1 VINGLEE
8 AQECNTN
15 ILASSYD
22 KTRAFDSLS
31 RNAAR
36 IALYRMGVP
45 VKVCEMLVGLDIE
58 GKTVVRTPKARKL
71 WDTLMQQSNNTSYEQ
86 AAEIF
91 ADIYFIAI
99 RGVGQGDTPSPFI
112 WDAFFDIL
120 LVALKLGTKG
130 KFWLRARQ
138 DKLVSLKDQAY
149 ADDSLT
155 PCSDIETLQRKAD
168 IVSTFAMI
176 FGFDISIKKLRS
188 LIMEWGSEI
197 PDHIFPK
204 IKIHKWGWT
213 PCEVGVG
220 WRIPEKDEEGND
232 RTAARMGFHS
242 LRYLGIQIDSNAFFE
257 SLFQETL
264 KLIRNMCRIVR
275 TKKASADLKACSA
288 YTRILNMA
296 TYRGSAGPWSLER
309 LREWDKP
316 LEALYRK
323 IHKCLP
329 NTPTEIIY
337 LDPKEDSVGL
347 GMPCLSDRCQE
358 EKWGK
363 IHRSLCLGGGLSSC
377 SRRLP
382 SQVNKTRKSSNHC
395 RTWCNTWCKQRWVLC
410 VEPNRMGCISGK
422 KPQVW
427 RYRCNRDSQPTHL
440 DGYARRATTRTNA
453 LECRNS
459 HARRR
464 G

>member
-1 VINGLEE
+1 MSTILSRAPTLEEFKAVLRKGVGGRAPGMTGLTYGLMKIWPEELMDRVYDLLVRQWNSDSMPEFMKWRWLCPIPKKQGDISMEDLRPLSLVEVLRKSWSSHVIYNMRQLWEKHGLLDNSQSAYREGRGTENALLQVINGLEE

-188 LIMEWGSEI
+188 LIME
-197 PDHIFPK
+197 
-204 IKIHKWGWT
+204 
-213 PCEVGVG
+213 
-220 WRIPEKDEEGND
+220 
-232 RTAARMGFHS
+232 
-242 LRYLGIQIDSNAFFE
+242 
-257 SLFQETL
+257 
-264 KLIRNMCRIVR
+264 
-275 TKKASADLKACSA
+275 
-288 YTRILNMA
+288 
-296 TYRGSAGPWSLER
+296 
-309 LREWDKP
+309 
-316 LEALYRK
+316 
-323 IHKCLP
+323 
-329 NTPTEIIY
+329 
-337 LDPKEDSVGL
+337 
-347 GMPCLSDRCQE
+347 
-358 EKWGK
+358 
-363 IHRSLCLGGGLSSC
+363 
-377 SRRLP
+377 
-382 SQVNKTRKSSNHC
+382 
-395 RTWCNTWCKQRWVLC
+395 
-410 VEPNRMGCISGK
+410 
-422 KPQVW
+422 
-427 RYRCNRDSQPTHL
+427 
-440 DGYARRATTRTNA
+440 
-453 LECRNS
+453 
-459 HARRR
+459 
-464 G
+464 